1 MNCGLAHHFTWFSH
15 TVFKGDI
22 QATTDD
28 LVCRTTLRFP
38 GAFIVPI
45 ATETS
50 PQQFSIELKMYFS
63 GTQLILASIYGA
75 KSILIHSHL
84 KDGSRVFLWHGG
96 MKKKLQNPYNDPF
109 KVYGKDQ
116 KTFIIGC
123 NVRKCAISLDRIK
136 PASRASDNSTTDC
149 LLPKAPPKQSIII
162 RSGRTVRFSKD

>member
-15 TVFKGDI
+15 TVFKEDI

-84 KDGSRVFLWHGG
+84 KDSSRVFLWHDG
-96 MKKKLQNPYNDPF
+96 MKKVLQNPYDSPF
-109 KVYGKDQ
+109 KVYEKD
-116 KTFIIGC
+116 KTFIIDC
-123 NVRKCAISLDRIK
+123 NVRKCTISLDRIK
-136 PASRASDNSTTDC
+136 SAFRASDNSTTDC
-149 LLPKAPPKQSIII
+149 LLPKAS
-162 RSGRTVRFSKD
+162 SK